1 MNTLKKKR
9 AKDTIDI
16 LIFEKGLRIKTLMID
31 KDLDLLAVV
40 LNNGKILESRISYY
54 SRLEK
59 ASVKQL
65 NAWRLISNGVGV
77 SWENLDEDLSIKGF
91 IKITALNDML
101 RHMLGESDTKAVV

>member
-9 AKDTIDI
+9 AKDPFDI
-16 LIFEKGLRIKTLMID
+16 LIFEKGIRIKTLMID

-54 SRLEK
+54 SKLEK

-65 NAWRLISNGVGV
+65 NAWRLISGGVGV
-77 SWENLDEDLSIKGF
+77 SWEKLNEDLSIKGF
-91 IKITALNDML
+91 IKSTALNDML
-101 RHMLGESDTKAVV
+101 RQLLGENDTRAVV